1 MRNIFKKSIL
11 LFASC
16 LVILTSTAETMYV
29 VPGQC
34 NVPLA
39 AGMNNA
45 KNGQF
50 FTWDGTTATVTT
62 AISCN
67 ITSTAGFYYNSSS
80 LAYTEITNASNYSSS
95 SSASRTMR
103 GFKITANETMT
114 ITLGSITIS
123 KVIVGGRCASN
134 DACTLNVAG
143 ETVSTNNKNSFVKV
157 VEGSFKNKI
166 EIANSSGKEYNV
178 IVYLI
183 EGVAGPVAVSS
194 VSLNKPST
202 SIEAGQS
209 EQLTATVSP
218 AGADDPS
225 VTWSSSNTSVATVDQ
240 NGNVSALAPG
250 TATITVTTTDG
261 NKTATCTVTVTAPP
275 APIDVQSISMKSAT
289 TIGIGASETL
299 TVTYNPADA
308 NINKALTW
316 SSSNTSVATV
326 DASGKVTGVAAGTAT
341 ITATTANG
349 KTATCSV
356 TVQAVAVTGVSLNKT
371 SASLQIGGSETL
383 TATITPPDATN
394 KDVTWESSNPAV
406 ATVNNGQV
414 KAIAEGS
421 ATITVKTVDGNKTAT
436 CSVTVTAGPPVPQTD
451 LATHVPEI
459 YEAKEIA
466 GGYGG
471 TLTVNGGNEY
481 EVFYF
486 CKISNAIAVGT
497 SPISGN
503 IATTTDKKSFEVKG
517 GWMKGQ
523 FNDEAEGGTSGPK
536 EDALGS
542 AEFQACYGDVKMG
555 QPAEVSLHIKGY
567 NEFAIYAYDNN
578 TTPNS
583 GKKRWIDVYIDD
595 MQNPVTTG
603 IAQSPAS
610 VRRYS
615 ISTGEHVIKLTSE
628 YGGSKLYA
636 ISLRLPKEPRTKWL
650 KGNDSTQVVMQTAAI
665 KPVTYVTKYNNIAG
679 AETKLEWIGN
689 PANGFNLTTIPGTL
703 TDTLLL
709 SGNANCAVG
718 TYEYAVVAYYNNVET
733 SRATGKFIVAS
744 DIQATSETNVE
755 VYQNEEMDQITFN
768 YFALSA
774 NDVQL
779 TWPNGQPTG
788 ISGSGNNGK
797 YIIGGTP
804 TAIGTYPFTIT
815 VAGADTIISGQI
827 KVNELNYGNNPIL
840 YLYKNN
846 LAYEKDGIHNYLT
859 GKGKNLI
866 ARKAKEEGL
875 RPADQYAHYKWVI
888 ISEDADANNAEVL
901 AIIRGGANLPVLN
914 LKGFTYTSD
923 RLGWGEPDNGAI
935 DTTAAKE
942 KGCNI
947 WIEQPNHPIFKYMT
961 NISKNA
967 KVKILSGYAHNGV
980 MPIAIT
986 NAENTLCLA
995 SGRTRSI
1002 ENYYAEGDRQTA
1014 IHEVPTQ
1021 ISGSKKYICLPLAR
1035 EVQLS
1040 TQGQKLID
1048 GIEEYLLSNAESG
1061 ITPPTLE
1068 IQKFSIS
1075 DIDANIDQAE
1085 NTITLRLTEEKFSQL
1100 DSLRSVTPKITLADQ
1115 YTHVLPSS
1123 DEKLD
1128 LRYMYVI
1135 PKTFVVT
1142 DYISRRTY
1150 DFMIELYDPYESI
1163 DQVYEAGQWVNIFDI
1178 YGRKVATTNE
1188 DIYSMI
1194 LPRGMYIV
1202 VTESGK
1208 TLKIMK

>member
-1 MRNIFKKSIL
+1 M
-11 LFASC
+11 
-16 LVILTSTAETMYV
+16 TAE
-29 VPGQC
+29 
-34 NVPLA
+34 
-39 AGMNNA
+39 
-45 KNGQF
+45 
-50 FTWDGTTATVTT
+50 D
-62 AISCN
+62 
-67 ITSTAGFYYNSSS
+67 
-80 LAYTEITNASNYSSS
+80 
-95 SSASRTMR
+95 
-103 GFKITANETMT
+103 
-114 ITLGSITIS
+114 
-123 KVIVGGRCASN
+123 
-134 DACTLNVAG
+134 G
-143 ETVSTNNKNSFVKV
+143 ETKLTYTINYTVKV
-157 VEGSFKNKI
+157 P
-166 EIANSSGKEYNV
+166 SSD
-178 IVYLI
+178 
-183 EGVAGPVAVSS
+183 
-194 VSLNKPST
+194 
-202 SIEAGQS
+202 
-209 EQLTATVSP
+209 LT
-218 AGADDPS
+218 
-225 VTWSSSNTSVATVDQ
+225 
-240 NGNVSALAPG
+240 
-250 TATITVTTTDG
+250 
-261 NKTATCTVTVTAPP
+261 
-275 APIDVQSISMKSAT
+275 
-289 TIGIGASETL
+289 
-299 TVTYNPADA
+299 
-308 NINKALTW
+308 
-316 SSSNTSVATV
+316 
-326 DASGKVTGVAAGTAT
+326 
-341 ITATTANG
+341 
-349 KTATCSV
+349 
-356 TVQAVAVTGVSLNKT
+356 
-371 SASLQIGGSETL
+371 
-383 TATITPPDATN
+383 
-394 KDVTWESSNPAV
+394 
-406 ATVNNGQV
+406 
-414 KAIAEGS
+414 
-421 ATITVKTVDGNKTAT
+421 
-436 CSVTVTAGPPVPQTD
+436 
-451 LATHVPEI
+451 THVPEV
-459 YEAKEIA
+459 YEAKELA
-466 GGYGG
+466 GGYN
-471 TLTVNGGNEY
+471 TPLVNYNQREY
-481 EVFYF
+481 EVFYLG
-486 CKISNAIAVGT
+486 KSKPAGASGDIAVTYTLNHKGGYLVSSPSGSGT
-497 SPISGN
+497 SMTAKDGWFKATISSLEGSFKEASEIEAKAN
-503 IATTTDKKSFEVKG
+503 ARDEFADLPGDLKMKNNNTFELHIQGYDQFSIVAQDKKKDTKG
-517 GWMKGQ
+517 
-523 FNDEAEGGTSGPK
+523 
-536 EDALGS
+536 
-542 AEFQACYGDVKMG
+542 
-555 QPAEVSLHIKGY
+555 
-567 NEFAIYAYDNN
+567 
-578 TTPNS
+578 TTPADN
-583 GKKRWIDVYIDD
+583 RYWEVYIDGSLQPQYFD
-595 MQNPVTTG
+595 KDNATTRRYDITTG
-603 IAQSPAS
+603 
-610 VRRYS
+610 R
-615 ISTGEHVIKLTSE
+615 HVISLKAIGSE
-628 YGGSKLYA
+628 DSKLYGF
-636 ISLRLPKEPRTKWL
+636 SLRLAQEPRTKWL

-689 PANGFNLTTIPGTL
+689 PATGIDLEKTQGTL
-703 TDTLLL
+703 TDTLVLK
-709 SGNANCAVG
+709 GQANCAVG
-718 TYEYAVVAYYNNVET
+718 TYNYAVVAYYNNVET
-733 SRATGKFIVAS
+733 SRATGTFKVAS

-779 TWPNGQPTG
+779 TWTNTTPAGITG
-788 ISGSGNNGK
+788 SGSNGK

-804 TAIGTYPFTIT
+804 TTIGTYPFTIT

-866 ARKAKEEGL
+866 ARKAKEDGL

-995 SGRTRSI
+995 TGQTRSI
-1002 ENYYAEGDRQTA
+1002 ENYYAEGEPQTA

-1035 EVQLS
+1035 EIQLS

-1048 GIEEYLLSNAESG
+1048 GIEEYLLSDAESG

>member
-1 MRNIFKKSIL
+1 MRNIFKKSL
-11 LFASC
+11 LFIATGFMAST
-16 LVILTSTAETMYV
+16 IGAQT
-29 VPGQC
+29 
-34 NVPLA
+34 
-39 AGMNNA
+39 
-45 KNGQF
+45 
-50 FTWDGTTATVTT
+50 TVTWTPTEADVT
-62 AISCN
+62 AL
-67 ITSTAGFYYNSSS
+67 TNSSVHVVTIGAGTQS
-80 LAYTEITNASNYSSS
+80 FQVYSIRPFFNSSQVKLAWDASANAIKMTDNGIDKAGLAIYIPANSDDVQ
-95 SSASRTMR
+95 
-103 GFKITANETMT
+103 KITVYMHTT
-114 ITLGSITIS
+114 GSRKTLYADGKTCPNSGTPTTSAIAKTPTAYNFWS
-123 KVIVGGRCASN
+123 APFQKDWYYAFGGRKDGS
-134 DACTLNVAG
+134 G
-143 ETVSTNNKNSFVKV
+143 ESYYD
-157 VEGSFKNKI
+157 KI
-166 EIANSSGKEYNV
+166 EVVFAGP
-178 IVYLI
+178 
-183 EGVAGPVAVSS
+183 AGPVAVSG
-194 VSLNKPST
+194 VSLNKTTT

-209 EQLTATVSP
+209 EQLTATVLP
-218 AGADDPS
+218 ANADNKS
-225 VTWSSSNTSVATVDQ
+225 VTWSSNNTAVATVDN

-308 NINKALTW
+308 NTNKALTW
-316 SSSNTSVATV
+316 SSSNTSFATV
-326 DASGKVTGVAAGTAT
+326 DANGTVTGVAAGTAT

-356 TVQAVAVTGVSLNKT
+356 TVQALAVTGVSLNKT
-371 SASLQIGGSETL
+371 SASLQIGESETL
-383 TATITPPDATN
+383 TATVTPADATN
-394 KDVTWESSNPAV
+394 KNITWESSNPAV

-436 CSVTVTAGPPVPQTD
+436 CSVTVTAGPPVPPTS
-451 LATHVPEI
+451 LTTHVPEI
-459 YEAKEIA
+459 YEEKESA

-603 IAQSPAS
+603 IAKSPAS

-650 KGNDSTQVVMQTAAI
+650 KGNDSTQTVLQTTTI
-665 KPVTYVTKYNNIAG
+665 KPVTYVTKYNNIPG
-679 AETKLEWIGN
+679 AETKLEWIGT
-689 PANGFNLTTIPGTL
+689 PATGISLEKTPGSL
-703 TDTLLL
+703 SDTLVLK
-709 SGNANCAVG
+709 GQANCAVG
-718 TYEYAVVAYYNNVET
+718 TYNYAIVAYYNGVET
-733 SRATGKFIVAS
+733 SRATGKFNVAS
-744 DIQATSETNVE
+744 DIQATSSVIVNT
-755 VYQNEEMDQITFN
+755 YQNEEMDQITFN
-768 YFALSA
+768 YYALSA
-774 NDVQL
+774 NDVKL
-779 TWPNGQPTG
+779 SWTNTQPAG
-788 ISGSGNNGK
+788 ITGSGKNGK

-804 TAIGTYPFTIT
+804 TATGTYPFEIT
-815 VAGADTIISGQI
+815 VLGADTVIKGQI
-827 KVNELNYGNNPIL
+827 TVKELNYGTNPVL
-840 YLYKNN
+840 YLYKNE
-846 LAYEKDGIHNYLT
+846 LAYERDGVYNYMT

-866 ARKAKEEGL
+866 TRKTKTDGL
-875 RPADQYAHYKWVI
+875 RPADQYAKYKWII
-888 ISEDADANNAEVL
+888 ISEDADADNQEVL

-935 DTTAAKE
+935 DSTATKD

-947 WIEQPNHPIFKYMT
+947 WIEQPSHPIFKNMT
-961 NISKNA
+961 NVSKNA
-967 KVKILSGYAHNGV
+967 KVKILSGYARNGV

-995 SGRTRSI
+995 TGQTRSI
-1002 ENYYAEGDRQTA
+1002 ENYYAEGDMQTA

-1048 GIEEYLLSNAESG
+1048 GIEEYLLSNAASG

-1100 DSLRSVTPKITLADQ
+1100 DSLRSVTPNITLADE
-1115 YTHVLPSS
+1115 YTHVLPSP

-1150 DFMIELYDPYESI
+1150 DFMLDLYDPHESI

-1188 DIYSMI
+1188 DIYSMN